1 MQIRRRRY
9 SWVDWI
15 VSGVMVVLLVLTI
28 IPLLNALALS
38 FSSNLA
44 SVQPGIHLWP
54 KEWSLQG
61 YAVAWR
67 RLGLW
72 RPFLNSIYVTAIGT
86 FLHMFLG
93 AMAAYTLLQRDFP
106 ARRLTVFLIF
116 LTMSVP
122 GEAIM
127 VPLYIVVKSLGLL
140 NTYTA
145 LIVSG
150 LVSGFTILLLYN
162 YFRTVPTSLAE
173 AARIDG
179 AGDFAI
185 LTRVYLPTS
194 KPGLAA
200 VGLFEIVGRW
210 NQFTA
215 PLLYLTDH
223 TKFTVQ
229 LALRSVVVVNDTI
242 SGMDVILPNT
252 RMAAVV
258 VGISLLVVVFP
269 FIQKYFIQGIVLGA
283 TKE

>member
-1 MQIRRRRY
+1 M
-9 SWVDWI
+9 
-15 VSGVMVVLLVLTI
+15 LLLLAGTI

-54 KEWSLQG
+54 REWSLQG

-72 RPFLNSIYVTAIGT
+72 RPFLNSLYVTSVGT
-86 FLHMFLG
+86 LLHMFLG
-93 AMAAYTLLQRDFP
+93 AMAAYTLLQKDFP
-106 ARRLTVFLIF
+106 ARRLMVFLIF

-127 VPLYIVVKSLGLL
+127 VPLYIVVRSLGLL
-140 NTYTA
+140 NTFTA

-150 LVSGFTILLLYN
+150 LVSGFTILLLFN
-162 YFRTVPTSLAE
+162 YFRTVPISLAE

-194 KPGLAA
+194 TPGLAA

-258 VGISLLVVVFP
+258 IGVSILIIVFP

>member
-1 MQIRRRRY
+1 KLN
-9 SWVDWI
+9 WVNWT
-15 VSGVMVVLLVLTI
+15 VSGAMVFLLAVTI

-67 RLGLW
+67 RLELW
-72 RPFLNSIYVTAIGT
+72 RPFLNSLYVTAVGT
-86 FLHMFLG
+86 FFHMFLG
-93 AMAAYTLLQRDFP
+93 AMAAYTMLQRDFP

-122 GEAIM
+122 GEPIM

-150 LVSGFTILLLYN
+150 LVSGFTILLLFN

-185 LTRVYLPTS
+185 FTRVYLPTS

-200 VGLFEIVGRW
+200 VDR
-210 NQFTA
+210 
-215 PLLYLTDH
+215 
-223 TKFTVQ
+223 K
-229 LALRSVVVVNDTI
+229 SVV
-242 SGMDVILPNT
+242 
-252 RMAAVV
+252 
-258 VGISLLVVVFP
+258 
-269 FIQKYFIQGIVLGA
+269 
-283 TKE
+283 

>member
-1 MQIRRRRY
+1 MRPVAANEGPKKEEVSTVQARRKL

-15 VSGVMVVLLVLTI
+15 ISGAMVLLLVLTV
-28 IPLLNALALS
+28 IPLLNTLALS

-54 KEWSLQG
+54 KEWSLQA
-61 YAVAWR
+61 YTVAWR

-72 RPFLNSIYVTAIGT
+72 RPFLNSLFVTTVGT

-93 AMAAYTLLQRDFP
+93 AMAAYTMLQKDFP
-106 ARRLTVFLIF
+106 ARRLTVLLIF

-127 VPLYIVVKSLGLL
+127 VPLYIVVRSLGLL

-150 LVSGFTILLLYN
+150 LVSGFTILLLFN
-162 YFRTVPTSLAE
+162 YFRTVPASLAE

-179 AGDFAI
+179 AGDFTISPGCTCRQASRAS
-185 LTRVYLPTS
+185 LQSAYL
-194 KPGLAA
+194 
-200 VGLFEIVGRW
+200 EIVGRW

-229 LALRSVVVVNDTI
+229 LALRSVVVVND
-242 SGMDVILPNT
+242 S
-252 RMAAVV
+252 
-258 VGISLLVVVFP
+258 S
-269 FIQKYFIQGIVLGA
+269 QGWM
-283 TKE
+283 